1 MISYRGLPRYA
12 PSHEF
17 SPSPVYIT
25 CTGNQQ
31 KVLFKGHYSKH
42 SLNLPIVLCTSAWF
56 CSTPDTGANRT
67 KRRLTHLSVSHFEI
81 EFRHFEHQSVAN
93 PTGRSPSSIM
103 GVEVEVEDEHDICK
117 PLAVQFRRCEGYP
130 APLPQCLSLFPAIGL
145 LQPCQHQHATRPPCT
160 FHQSGLRA
168 LDCMYVMR
176 MSGATTG

>member
-1 MISYRGLPRYA
+1 ML

-103 GVEVEVEDEHDICK
+103 GVEVEVEDDMSMIFVYPLQSSSEDVKDILHRS
-117 PLAVQFRRCEGYP
+117 PSASAFFQQLAFCSHANINMQPARR
-130 APLPQCLSLFPAIGL
+130 AHFINQ
-145 LQPCQHQHATRPPCT
+145 
-160 FHQSGLRA
+160 
-168 LDCMYVMR
+168 V
-176 MSGATTG
+176 